1 MLCVPNTILKMYSLC
16 QPHPHRLTPG
26 SYFSQVLSHS
36 FSGTLGSWSSNYS
49 FFFSSSPRMEDILR
63 VVNPKLE
70 YILDIRTQ
78 CCLKRCH
85 TLEGRILF
93 LLYFNNHSHSQMG
106 QVYLDMKLLKLSCF
120 CSIDLQ
126 LTLAS
131 FESHQ
136 TQPTW
141 FHKAKM

>member
-1 MLCVPNTILKMYSLC
+1 MSSESKPGIHFGYKDTML
-16 QPHPHRLTPG
+16 
-26 SYFSQVLSHS
+26 F
-36 FSGTLGSWSSNYS
+36 
-49 FFFSSSPRMEDILR
+49 E
-63 VVNPKLE
+63 
-70 YILDIRTQ
+70 
-78 CCLKRCH
+78 RCH

-136 TQPTW
+136 TQPAW
-141 FHKAKM
+141 FHKAKMGGREEHIAEPVLEQAFTMAYPLKA